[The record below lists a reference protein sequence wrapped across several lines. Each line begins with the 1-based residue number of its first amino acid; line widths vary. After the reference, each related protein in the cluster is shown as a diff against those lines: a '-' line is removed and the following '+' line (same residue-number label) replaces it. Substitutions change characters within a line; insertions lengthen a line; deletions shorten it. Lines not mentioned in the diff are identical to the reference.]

1 MKYILALLFILG
13 ASVIA
18 SAGVDIVGKI
28 GRSSTNYGFTGRM
41 PITGGIG
48 SGSTP
53 PPVGCGTG
61 VIDAGAGCPLPML
74 GM

>member
-1 MKYILALLFILG
+1 MRYILAFIFILG
-13 ASVIA
+13 ASVLA
-18 SAGVDIVGKI
+18 SASTDILGKI
-28 GRSSTNYGFTGRM
+28 GRGTPYGFTGRM

>member
-1 MKYILALLFILG
+1 MRYALALIFILA
-13 ASVIA
+13 ASVLA
-18 SAGVDIVGKI
+18 SAGGNIAGKI
-28 GRSSTNYGFTGRM
+28 GRGTPYGFNGGIS
-41 PITGGIG
+41 ITGGIG